1 MILFLIFSFIVA
13 IVISYYLLNPKK
25 FLRKFLFTFLLI
37 NSMTLILYFYSG
49 NIKAFFFEEELTN
62 EINQSI
68 NDPEKFG
75 QIDPRKIIF
84 FLEKKL
90 EKEPKDRE
98 GWLLLA
104 RTCAI
109 TGFTQKA
116 DLYYNTASKYFP
128 MDEQILYEYSNLKR
142 NINQFESALNFL
154 KRIKEINPL
163 NLKSRQLT
171 IEILH
176 QTRQFRKLTK
186 EIESLSKNK
195 NIKKSWINEVIKSL
209 P

>member
-1 MILFLIFSFIVA
+1 
-13 IVISYYLLNPKK
+13 
-25 FLRKFLFTFLLI
+25 
-37 NSMTLILYFYSG
+37 
-49 NIKAFFFEEELTN
+49 
-62 EINQSI
+62 
-68 NDPEKFG
+68 
-75 QIDPRKIIF
+75 
-84 FLEKKL
+84 
-90 EKEPKDRE
+90 
-98 GWLLLA
+98 
-104 RTCAI
+104 
-109 TGFTQKA
+109 
-116 DLYYNTASKYFP
+116 